1 VKPTRRVSAWLQ
13 HLAMAAGGF
22 LLAYLFIAFV
32 VLPDDIALGDITI
45 PGVVGLTQADA
56 QRRLTG
62 LGLKVSLGESR
73 FSADAPK
80 STVLAQN
87 PPAGSVVAPG
97 TTISLDVSAGQQ
109 RATIPALVGLASED
123 AERELKK
130 AGLQLGQLQ
139 EQPSDSARGLV
150 LGSNPSD
157 GQVVPL
163 GTRVDLIVSAG
174 PAQLTM
180 PDVVGQDYESAAALL
195 AQLGLVTA
203 PPDHDPDSTL
213 PRGAVVSQ
221 SPAAGASVAAGTTI
235 TLRVAGTP

>member
-1 VKPTRRVSAWLQ
+1 MVPAPGD
-13 HLAMAAGGF
+13 GG
-22 LLAYLFIAFV
+22 
-32 VLPDDIALGDITI
+32 
-45 PGVVGLTQADA
+45 
-56 QRRLTG
+56 RRL
-62 LGLKVSLGESR
+62 SSR
-73 FSADAPK
+73 LPVHRLRGAPGRHRAGRHHHSRRGRAHAGRRPTPPHRSRPQGFVRRIPLFGRRPK

-203 PPDHDPDSTL
+203 PPDYDPDSTL